1 MKICISGSGG
11 FIGSALTAHLKNLGH
26 IVSPVKTADLA
37 LDESAFA
44 AKFNGA
50 EAVINLAG
58 APIIG
63 RWSEEYKKKIYESRV
78 FTTSRIIKA
87 ISSLNKKP
95 EILISASA
103 VGIYDNKNTYGEENA
118 QYADDFLAKVCK
130 DWENE
135 AQKARGALMRTAI
148 FRFGVILG
156 ANGGALGQMLLPFKM
171 GLGGKIGDGRQ
182 HFSWIELSDAIRAF
196 EHIVNNKGLD
206 GVFNITSPNPVTNA
220 VFTETLARVLNRPS
234 FLSLPSFALNM
245 IFSEGAKVLTDGQSA
260 IPARLLKSGFK
271 FNFPELENALKHIL
285 KAN

>member
-1 MKICISGSGG
+1 MNIVISGSGG

-26 IVSPVKTADLA
+26 VVSPVKTADLA
-37 LDESAFA
+37 LDESAIA

-87 ISSLNKKP
+87 ISSLDKKP

-103 VGIYDNKNTYGEENA
+103 VGIYDNRNTYGEENA
-118 QYADDFLAKVCK
+118 QYADDFLANVCK
-130 DWENE
+130 DWESE
-135 AQKARGALMRTAI
+135 AQKARGSGIRTAV
-148 FRFGVILG
+148 FRFGVVLG

-171 GLGGKIGDGRQ
+171 GLGGKIGDGSQ
-182 HFSWIELSDAIRAF
+182 HFSWIELSDALRAF
-196 EHIVNNKGLD
+196 EHVINNAGLE
-206 GVFNITSPNPVTNA
+206 GAFNITSPNPVTNEI
-220 VFTETLARVLNRPS
+220 FTKTLASVLGRPA
-234 FLSLPSFALNM
+234 FIPLPSFALKM

-285 KAN
+285 KKN